1 MMLRTDGNRGRPAG
15 TAGRGHIAGTAG
27 RGHIAGTAGRVLH
40 LMLVLAAALMVPLGL
55 PATAQAD
62 TGPDTV
68 TVGVFINDLQDIDL
82 SSENFTADVYLWM
95 RWKNPTIDPST
106 TIESMNSEGTQNTTS
121 STSGGLEGEPLFD
134 APVPMPDG
142 SKYQVLRYQG
152 VFSRKMSLEKYPFD
166 TQVLEMVFEDKRSD
180 SSGIK
185 FVLDNNPITV
195 NDGGAMS
202 IPGYVLG
209 KPSLDV
215 VAHKYP
221 TNFGDL
227 TANSDNPYS
236 RIIIALPVT
245 RDVLPYLVKI
255 VLPIFI
261 VILITSLIYLLP
273 ARLEEARAG
282 IGVTA
287 MLTIVA
293 LQWSSD
299 SSLPSVEY
307 LTLLD
312 MVYIIS
318 MVYILAAM
326 AYTVL
331 ASRRNRQEMAEALS
345 VSLDRRVGIIS
356 LVLYLVI
363 LAITL
368 FYYLNQHYNV
378 LNQYL

>member
-1 MMLRTDGNRGRPAG
+1 MRQGEAVRSSRRFPA
-15 TAGRGHIAGTAG
+15 RLI
-27 RGHIAGTAGRVLH
+27 RIL
-40 LMLVLAAALMVPLGL
+40 LALTAALVVPLGL
-55 PATAQAD
+55 PASANAD
-62 TGPDTV
+62 PGVDKV
-68 TVGVFINDLQDIDL
+68 TVGAFINDLQDIDL
-82 SSENFTADVYLWM
+82 SSENFTADIYLWM
-95 RWKNPTIDPST
+95 RWKNPNIDPSA

-121 STSGGLEGEPLFD
+121 SPTGGVAGEPLFD
-134 APVPMPDG
+134 APLDMPDG
-142 SKYQVLRYQG
+142 SKYMVLRYQG

-166 TQVLEMVFEDKRSD
+166 TQVLEMVFEDKRGNTSK
-180 SSGIK
+180 IE
-185 FVLDNNPITV
+185 FVPDANPITV
-195 NDGGAMS
+195 NNGGSIS

-209 KPSLDV
+209 APSLTV
-215 VAHKYP
+215 LAHRYP
-221 TNFGDL
+221 TNFGDISADAG
-227 TANSDNPYS
+227 TPYS

-273 ARLEEARAG
+273 ARLEDSRTG

-293 LQWSSD
+293 LQWTTD
-299 SSLPSVEY
+299 ASLPSVEY

-345 VSLDRRVGIIS
+345 VALDRRVGIIS
-356 LVLYLVI
+356 LVAYVSVLTWTV
-363 LAITL
+363 
-368 FYYLNQHYNV
+368 FYYVNQHYNV
-378 LNQYL
+378 FDQYR

>member
-1 MMLRTDGNRGRPAG
+1 MRILLA
-15 TAGRGHIAGTAG
+15 
-27 RGHIAGTAGRVLH
+27 
-40 LMLVLAAALMVPLGL
+40 LAAALVVPLGL
-55 PATAQAD
+55 PASANAE
-62 TGPDTV
+62 TGPDKV
-68 TVGVFINDLQDIDL
+68 SVGAFINDLQDIDL
-82 SSENFTADVYLWM
+82 SSENFTVDLYLWM
-95 RWKNPTIDPST
+95 RWKNPNIDPSA

-121 STSGGLEGEPLFD
+121 STSGGLEGEPLYD
-134 APVPMPDG
+134 APVDMPDG

-166 TQVLEMVFEDKRSD
+166 TQVLEMVFEDKRND
-180 SSGIK
+180 SSRVE
-185 FVLDNNPITV
+185 FVPDANPIAV
-195 NDGGAMS
+195 NDSGSMS

-209 KPSLDV
+209 SPSLTV

-221 TNFGDL
+221 TNFGDISAKAG
-227 TANSDNPYS
+227 TPYS
-236 RIIIALPVT
+236 RIIVALPVT

-273 ARLEEARAG
+273 ARLEDSRTG

-293 LQWSSD
+293 LQWTSD

-307 LTLLD
+307 LTLID
-312 MVYIIS
+312 VVYIIS

-331 ASRRNRQEMAEALS
+331 ASRRNLQEMEQAVT
-345 VSLDRRVGIIS
+345 VSFDRRVGIIS
-356 LVLYLVI
+356 LLAYLVV
-363 LAITL
+363 LTITMI
-368 FYYLNQHYNV
+368 YYMGQHYNV
-378 LNQYL
+378 FDQYR

>member
-1 MMLRTDGNRGRPAG
+1 MCTALTYQPFRKERMPFSLRTPQ
-15 TAGRGHIAGTAG
+15 
-27 RGHIAGTAGRVLH
+27 
-40 LMLVLAAALMVPLGL
+40 AALAGMLLALIAALAVPLGL
-55 PATAQAD
+55 PTTAHAD
-62 TGPDTV
+62 TGPDKV

-82 SSENFTADVYLWM
+82 SSENFTSDLYLWM
-95 RWKNPTIDPST
+95 RWKNPNINPPT
-106 TIESMNSEGTQNTTS
+106 TIESMNSEATQNTTS
-121 STSGGLEGEPLFD
+121 SPTGGVSGEPLFD
-134 APVPMPDG
+134 TPVDMPDG
-142 SKYQVLRYQG
+142 SKYMVLRYQG

-166 TQVLEMVFEDKRSD
+166 TQVLEMVFEDKQND
-180 SSGIK
+180 SSQIQ
-185 FVLDNNPITV
+185 FVPDTNPITI
-195 NDGGAMS
+195 N
-202 IPGYVLG
+202 GYVLG
-209 KPSLDV
+209 KPSLEV
-215 VAHKYP
+215 VSHKYP
-221 TNFGDL
+221 TTFGDL
-227 TANSDNPYS
+227 RANPNTPYS
-236 RIIIALPVT
+236 RIIVALPVT

-273 ARLEEARAG
+273 ARLEEARTG

-293 LQWSSD
+293 LQWTSD

-312 MVYIIS
+312 MVYIVS

-345 VSLDRRVGIIS
+345 VSLDRRVGIVS
-356 LVLYLVI
+356 LVVYLVV
-363 LAITL
+363 LGITL
-368 FYYLNQHYNV
+368 FYYLNQHYDV